1 MSRITG
7 QVDLGRFPAFIE
19 TWRWRAS
26 GPSKRSI
33 PQHTNPIPAAVKER
47 WVAHSCGLCK
57 GAVFFLLASPFTLLR
72 RVADLRSAASA
83 QHTRSIPATT
93 KERWVPRP
101 CGSCKGAGFSC
112 LTPYHGWFTKAARY
126 DSLLVIQSICERDRQ
141 EPRHSRR
148 NPCFS
153 RDASANPNPFR
164 LPRGRRNAR
173 GFPARVSHGH
183 A

>member
-1 MSRITG
+1 MTVRSGVLSLAAALLVLIGNPTGASIKSASADPAHAQIT
-7 QVDLGRFPAFIE
+7 VLYDAFGE
-19 TWRWRAS
+19 DSAMQKDW
-26 GPSKRSI
+26 GY
-33 PQHTNPIPAAVKER
+33 AALVEY
-47 WVAHSCGLCK
+47 G
-57 GAVFFLLASPFTLLR
+57 
-72 RVADLRSAASA
+72 RVADLRSAGSS